1 MLALALATLAA
12 PAAAAQVPQ
21 AWAVK
26 DVRLEARD
34 DAPRKT
40 LFLRD
45 GKVEQVLEAGSQI
58 PEGLRVLDG
67 HGMLALPA
75 FVDGY
80 SFAGCPQPKIEAE
93 KDLPP
98 AAGSDLFIDMREANR
113 KGIAPAYRAAQV
125 FALDE
130 EARKRW
136 RSSGFSHLLIAPHGE
151 LLSGTSALAC
161 TRTLAS
167 RDAIVR
173 AVVFDHAGFDCSGP
187 GYPGTLM
194 GAFAQLRQ
202 FFLDVRWAADLGAR
216 AEQGKAGPRP
226 PFDPELEAILPALDR
241 KRRVACEAETA
252 ADIERWIRL
261 ADEFSL
267 DIAIAGGREAW
278 KRAPLLAQRKIPVL
292 LTLEWGEE
300 PEDPHAKDK
309 EKEKEKP
316 AAEKPPEGE
325 KPAEK
330 PAEAPKP
337 ESAKPEAAKPAE
349 PNWTYTVPLRVRE
362 ERRRLWEENRDGA
375 KKLAEAGVAFAFG
388 SGKGGPKELVERVRT
403 LVEKGLPLEKA
414 RAALGS
420 GASLLLGMREQ
431 LGSLQPGA
439 GANLALWTADPLQDK
454 EAKIGW
460 LFVEGFVHEFERDSK
475 ELQGKPAEGVD
486 ASGEWTF
493 TFERPETQPGLGQL
507 AMKPDGALTASLHVR
522 MPGAQEEQ
530 VIELTG
536 KVAGKK
542 LHLDGRLSL
551 GNFELAVSVDAT
563 LEGDSMKGVT
573 RWKGSENED
582 TVKFSATRKPKQ
594 EELR

>member
-1 MLALALATLAA
+1 MLSIALAVLATSTSTVQA
-12 PAAAAQVPQ
+12 PQ

-26 DVRLEARD
+26 DVRLEARE

-45 GKVEQVLEAGSQI
+45 GRVEQVLDAAAQI

-75 FVDGY
+75 FVDAY
-80 SFAGCPQPKIEAE
+80 SFGGCPVPKIEPE

-98 AAGSDLFIDMREANR
+98 KAGSDLFIDMRDANR

-125 FALDE
+125 LALDE

-136 RSSGFSHLLIAPHGE
+136 RSSGFSHLLSAPHGE
-151 LLSGTSALAC
+151 LLSGTSALVC

-173 AVVFDHAGFDCSGP
+173 PLVFDHASFDSSGT

-194 GAFAQLRQ
+194 GSFAQLRQ
-202 FFLDVRWAADLGAR
+202 LFFDARWAADLGQR

-226 PFDPELEAILPALDR
+226 PFDPDLEAILPALDR
-241 KRRVACEAETA
+241 KRRVVCTAETA

-278 KRAPLLAQRKIPVL
+278 KRAPLLAQRKIPVF
-292 LTLEWGEE
+292 LTLEWGDE
-300 PEDPHAKDK
+300 PEDPHAK
-309 EKEKEKP
+309 EKEKEKKEKAKSEKP
-316 AAEKPPEGE
+316 GEAKPEEPKPPE
-325 KPAEK
+325 K
-330 PAEAPKP
+330 KP
-337 ESAKPEAAKPAE
+337 EAKPEE

-362 ERRRLWEENRDGA
+362 DRRRIWEEGRDGA
-375 KKLAEAGVAFAFG
+375 KKLVEAGVQVAFG
-388 SGKGGPKELVERVRT
+388 TGKGTPKELLERVRT
-403 LVEKGLPLEKA
+403 LVEKGLPVETA
-414 RAALGS
+414 RARLCS
-420 GASLLLGMREQ
+420 GASGLLGMGER
-431 LGSLQPGA
+431 LGSLQTGA

-454 EAKIGW
+454 EARLGW
-460 LFVEGFVHEFERDSK
+460 LFVEGYVHEFVRDPK
-475 ELQGKPAEGVD
+475 ELQGKPADGVD
-486 ASGEWTF
+486 ATGEWTF
-493 TFERPETQPGLGQL
+493 TFERPDTQPGTGQIT
-507 AMKPDGALTASLHVR
+507 MKPDGATSGSLHVR
-522 MPGAQEEQ
+522 LPGAESDQ

-536 KVAGKK
+536 RVAGKK
-542 LHLDGRLSL
+542 LHLEGRVTL
-551 GNFELAVSVDAT
+551 GNFELVVTVDGT
-563 LEGDSMKGVT
+563 LEGDSLKGVT

-582 TVKFSATRKPKQ
+582 TVPYTATRKPKQ
-594 EELR
+594 EERR